1 MLEELPPELMLNI
14 TSFITCRDL
23 SSLRLVSK
31 LMRTFC
37 DHPMNWKSIRLD
49 TEFKNPVSLWQ
60 LADLKS
66 IISPHVSHIQSIY
79 IWGVRDSIIY
89 YILSQCKNLQHL
101 TICGWTT
108 LSDHCLRLQPAQS
121 LKIKTLE
128 LIGSPQ
134 QTNYISVDAYTLGN
148 LMIQSPNMTNLVF
161 GCEIHIHAETFI
173 AELEKAANT
182 NPSEAHLQ
190 SFQLATRR
198 TWLKD
203 HVIRLINLYP
213 TIQKIYLLPAAAI
226 GFDLKEGY
234 DIFDSL
240 ISQKLQTEVIP
251 VTYCQRPLVS
261 TEDMILYNSNILT
274 YII

>member
-1 MLEELPPELMLNI
+1 MQMLEELPPELMLNI
-14 TSFITCRDL
+14 TSSVSCRDM

-31 LMRTFC
+31 TMRTFC
-37 DHPMNWKSIRLD
+37 DHPMNWKSIHLD
-49 TEFKNPVSLWQ
+49 PKFENPNSLWQ

-66 IISPHVSHIQSIY
+66 IISPHVSHVQSIH
-79 IWGVRDSIIY
+79 IRGVRDNIIY
-89 YILSQCKNLQHL
+89 YILSQCYNLQHL
-101 TICGWTT
+101 TIYGWTT
-108 LSDHCLRLQPAQS
+108 LSDHCLRLRPAQS

-173 AELEKAANT
+173 AELEKAANSNT
-182 NPSEAHLQ
+182 SEAHLQ

-198 TWLKD
+198 TWLNE

-226 GFDLKEGY
+226 GFDLKNGH
-234 DIFDSL
+234 DIFNSL
-240 ISQKLQTEVIP
+240 LCQTLKEVIP
-251 VTYCQRPLVS
+251 VTYFQRPLIS
-261 TEDMILYNSNILT
+261 TEDMILYNSNVLT
-274 YII
+274 I

>member
-1 MLEELPPELMLNI
+1 MQMLEELPPELMLNI
-14 TSFITCRDL
+14 TSSVSCRDM

-31 LMRTFC
+31 TMRTFC
-37 DHPMNWKSIRLD
+37 DHPMNWKSIYLD
-49 TEFKNPVSLWQ
+49 PKFENPNSLWQ

-66 IISPHVSHIQSIY
+66 IISPHVSHVQSIH
-79 IWGVRDSIIY
+79 IRGVRDNIIY
-89 YILSQCKNLQHL
+89 YILSQCCNLQHL
-101 TICGWTT
+101 TIYGWTT
-108 LSDHCLRLQPAQS
+108 LSDHCLRLRPAQS

-148 LMIQSPNMTNLVF
+148 LMIQSPDMTNLVF

-173 AELEKAANT
+173 AELEKAANSNT
-182 NPSEAHLQ
+182 SEAHLQ

-198 TWLKD
+198 TWLNE

-226 GFDLKEGY
+226 GFDLKNGH
-234 DIFDSL
+234 DIFNSL
-240 ISQKLQTEVIP
+240 LCQTLKEVIP
-251 VTYCQRPLVS
+251 VTYFQRPLIS
-261 TEDMILYNSNILT
+261 TEDMILYNSNVLT
-274 YII
+274 I